1 MSHGIDRNQALMS
14 CEERSLF
21 MSIRE
26 TAAEAN
32 RKGHA
37 AEANRSEYLQQKQTE
52 VGISMAFRGH
62 RRNSAPQV
70 HIAQTPEAQPDTR
83 PRHQRHR
90 RSSAPEIIIRDARP
104 VRSRWAGGGTLR
116 GEREI
121 RRRRASVATA
131 SELHPTKASS
141 LQKREA
147 KQARKAAT
155 PACEGC
161 GTSFGIFCWK
171 HSCSACCQVMCDDCS
186 PHRTT
191 ADARLCEGCHIDSVT
206 AVAAEPWKRKLLD
219 SQNLML
225 GSCAARWQFALDG
238 GAHNTSN

>member
-1 MSHGIDRNQALMS
+1 ML
-14 CEERSLF
+14 
-21 MSIRE
+21 SIRLRE

-37 AEANRSEYLQQKQTE
+37 AEANRSEHLQQKQTE
-52 VGISMAFRGH
+52 VGITFRGH
-62 RRNSAPQV
+62 RRNSAPQA
-70 HIAQTPEAQPDTR
+70 HITQTQEAQPDTR

-90 RSSAPEIIIRDARP
+90 RSSAPEIIIREARP
-104 VRSRWAGGGTLR
+104 VRAEERGGTLAVYTPTR
-116 GEREI
+116 RERKN

-131 SELHPTKASS
+131 SELHPTEASS

-155 PACEGC
+155 SECEGC
-161 GTSFGIFCWK
+161 GISFGIFCWK

-225 GSCAARWQFALDG
+225 GSCAARWQFALDS
-238 GAHNTSN
+238 GANNTFTR